1 MCLREKGFFM
11 QKAVVNVRIEEDVL
25 AEIERLAARENRSR
39 SNFIRHLILL
49 GLDEFRDND
58 SPRREGATS

>member
-49 GLDEFRDND
+49 GLDEFQDNGL
-58 SPRREGATS
+58 RHREGATS

>member
-1 MCLREKGFFM
+1 MCV
-11 QKAVVNVRIEEDVL
+11 QKTVINVRLEECVL

>member
-1 MCLREKGFFM
+1 M
-11 QKAVVNVRIEEDVL
+11 QKTVINVRLEENML

-49 GLDEFRDND
+49 GLDVFRDNG
-58 SPRREGATS
+58 SLRREGARS